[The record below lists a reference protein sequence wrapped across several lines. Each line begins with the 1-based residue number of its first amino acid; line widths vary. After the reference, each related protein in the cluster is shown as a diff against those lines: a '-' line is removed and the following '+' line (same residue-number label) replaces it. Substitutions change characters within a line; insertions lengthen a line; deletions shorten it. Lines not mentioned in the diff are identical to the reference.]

1 MTTFDSYQED
11 AASTAAFP
19 RFYTEDQVRLITSKV
34 YVELTADPEAS
45 PSQVID
51 AALYEYE
58 TSLSRLV
65 YPILGLVGEAGELAN
80 KLKKW
85 GRDSKG
91 VSTPEQEDALADEL
105 GDTLWYQ
112 AAVATGLRVRLDD
125 VADDNIAKLFSR
137 KERGVIQG
145 SGDNR

>member
-1 MTTFDSYQED
+1 MTTFNEYQED

-19 RFYTEDQVRLITSKV
+19 RFYTEDQVRTMLTQA
-34 YVELTADPEAS
+34 YVRSGETPDHAKS
-45 PSQVID
+45 FT
-51 AALYEYE
+51 EYDLDYHE

-85 GRDSKG
+85 GRDSAG
-91 VSTPEQEDALADEL
+91 DSTPDQEDALADEL

-112 AAVATGLRVRLDD
+112 AAVATGLKQDLEGI
-125 VADDNIAKLFSR
+125 AEANISKLFSR
-137 KERGVIQG
+137 QQRGVLGG
-145 SGDNR
+145 SGDTR

>member
-1 MTTFDSYQED
+1 MTTFAEYQED

-19 RFYTEDQVRLITSKV
+19 RFYTDVQVAKM
-34 YVELTADPEAS
+34 
-45 PSQVID
+45 
-51 AALYEYE
+51 LYESGVDHREIEQILNDFE
-58 TSLSRLV
+58 TPMTRLV

-85 GRDSKG
+85 GRDSQG
-91 VSTPEQEDALADEL
+91 TSTPEQEEALSDEL

-112 AAVATGLRVRLDD
+112 AAVATALRVPLEN